1 MISKHINMKSLWTI
15 FIAFSLVFFMKESG
29 KAQIKFGIGG
39 GLITESS
46 DALIQGR
53 VEIGPRSFRIASS
66 FNFILD
72 DGADWAI
79 DFDGQYNVAEIS
91 DDIYINVFPGI
102 NLLKV
107 NNDTDIGLN
116 LGGAIRIQTNQNT
129 IYIEPKYTLGTYD
142 SFVITGGFI
151 F

>member
-1 MISKHINMKSLWTI
+1 MLPKQMNMKSILTI
-15 FIAFSLVFFMKESG
+15 IISIFLLLFMTESSM
-29 KAQIKFGIGG
+29 AQIKFGIGG
-39 GLITESS
+39 GLITDNSY
-46 DALIQGR
+46 ALIQGR

-91 DDIYINVFPGI
+91 DDIYLNVFPGI

-116 LGGAIRIQTNQNT
+116 LGGAIRIRTNQNT
-129 IYIEPKYTLGTYD
+129 IYIEPKYTIGTYD
-142 SFVITGGFI
+142 SFAITGGFI